1 MTFAIRDGVS
11 PANKGFGAGSTAEA
25 RPAPENPRVRLAVAL
40 LTLSAVAF
48 GFTYSDH
55 APLIPL
61 VSADFRLD
69 DLGAGLLST
78 ALFTSYMATT
88 LFTTGLAERIGPKR
102 MVGAGLAVSTIGTII
117 FAASP
122 SYAVALVAK
131 VIQGIGSAFAFVA
144 AARYLAGLYGERRN
158 HFALGLYGGG
168 FPLGSALALVAMPAL
183 AATLGGWRGAFWAE
197 ATFVGVAAIA
207 WWRAP
212 AVPPV
217 VRPGNIRDALRC
229 PNCWWTSLQ
238 HVAGFGLGISSGTWI
253 TVYLLREFHL
263 PLALSGLLGSLLLLL
278 AVIARPI
285 GGLLLA
291 REHVPT
297 RRVMRVG
304 DVAIILGVALLA
316 VPDRPLAMAL
326 GGAILVGIG
335 VGLPYSAVFNTAAA
349 SLPGAPGAA
358 QGLAA
363 IGGTA
368 GVMVGAPAMGYAV
381 QTFGFWAAWLF
392 VGAVAAIAFA
402 GVAFMRGEEELA

>member
-1 MTFAIRDGVS
+1 M
-11 PANKGFGAGSTAEA
+11 
-25 RPAPENPRVRLAVAL
+25 AL
-40 LTLSAVAF
+40 LSLGAIAF

-78 ALFTSYMATT
+78 ALFTSYMGTT
-88 LFTTGLAERIGPKR
+88 LLTTGLSERLGPKR
-102 MVGAGLAVSTIGTII
+102 VVGAGLAVSAAGTAI
-117 FAASP
+117 FALAP
-122 SYAVALVAK
+122 GYPVALAAK
-131 VIQGIGSAFAFVA
+131 AVQGIGSALAFVA

-158 HFALGLYGGG
+158 HLALGLYGGG
-168 FPLGSALALVAMPAL
+168 FPLGSAMALVAMPPL
-183 AATLGGWRGAFWAE
+183 AAAFGGWRGAFGAE
-197 ATFVGVAAIA
+197 AAFVAAVALA

-212 AVPPV
+212 AVPRV
-217 VRPGNIRDALRC
+217 ARPGNIRDALRC
-229 PNCWWTSLQ
+229 ANCWWTSLQ
-238 HVAGFGLGISSGTWI
+238 HAAGFGLAIASGTWI

-263 PLALSGLLGSLLLLL
+263 PLELSGLLGSLLLVL
-278 AVIARPI
+278 AVLARPL

-291 REHVPT
+291 RERMPT
-297 RRVMRVG
+297 RRVMRIG
-304 DVAIILGVALLA
+304 DLAIVAGVALLA
-316 VPDRPLAMAL
+316 FPDRPLAVAL
-326 GGAILVGIG
+326 VGAILVGIG

-368 GVMVGAPAMGYAV
+368 GVIVGAPAMGYAV

-392 VGAVAAIAFA
+392 VGGVSAVAFV
-402 GVAFMRGEEELA
+402 GTAFMRGEEELP

>member
-1 MTFAIRDGVS
+1 
-11 PANKGFGAGSTAEA
+11 
-25 RPAPENPRVRLAVAL
+25 VRQAVAL
-40 LTLSAVAF
+40 LSLGAMAF

-78 ALFTSYMATT
+78 ALFTMYMATT
-88 LFTTGLAERIGPKR
+88 LLTTGLAERIGPKR
-102 MVGAGLAVSTIGTII
+102 MVGAGLAVSAAGTVL
-117 FAASP
+117 FAVSP
-122 SYAVALVAK
+122 GYAVALVAK
-131 VIQGIGSAFAFVA
+131 AVQGIGSALAFVA
-144 AARYLAGLYGERRN
+144 GARYLAGLYGGRRN

-168 FPLGSALALVAMPAL
+168 FPLGSAVALVAMPPL
-183 AATLGGWRGAFWAE
+183 AAALGGWRGAFWAE
-197 ATFVGVAAIA
+197 AAFVGLAATA
-207 WWRAP
+207 WWAAP
-212 AVPPV
+212 SVAPV

-238 HVAGFGLGISSGTWI
+238 HAAGFGMGIASGTWI
-253 TVYLLREFHL
+253 TVYLLREFGL
-263 PLALSGLLGSLLLLL
+263 PLELSGLLGSLLLVL
-278 AVIARPI
+278 AVVMRPI

-297 RRVMRVG
+297 RRVMRLG
-304 DVAIILGVALLA
+304 DLVIVAGVALLA
-316 VPDRPLAMAL
+316 FPDRPLLIAIV
-326 GGAILVGIG
+326 GAVLVGTG

-349 SLPGAPGAA
+349 SLPAAPGAA

-368 GVMVGAPAMGYAV
+368 GVMIGAPAMGFAV

-402 GVAFMRGEEELA
+402 GASFMRGEEELS

>member
-1 MTFAIRDGVS
+1 MRA
-11 PANKGFGAGSTAEA
+11 
-25 RPAPENPRVRLAVAL
+25 AVAL
-40 LTLSAVAF
+40 LSLGAVAF

-78 ALFTSYMATT
+78 ALFSSYMATT
-88 LFTTGLAERIGPKR
+88 FLTTGLAERLGPKR
-102 MVGAGLAVSTIGTII
+102 MVGTGLAVSAAGTVV

-122 SYAVALVAK
+122 SYGVALAAK
-131 VIQGIGSAFAFVA
+131 AIQGIGSALAFVA

-168 FPLGSALALVAMPAL
+168 FPLGSAIALVAMPPL
-183 AATLGGWRGAFWAE
+183 AAALGGWRGAFWVE
-197 ATFVGVAAIA
+197 AVFVGAAAAA
-207 WWRAP
+207 WWRVP
-212 AVPPV
+212 AVPRV
-217 VRPGNIRDALRC
+217 ARPGNIRDALRC

-238 HVAGFGLGISSGTWI
+238 HAAGFGLAIASGTWI

-263 PLALSGLLGSLLLLL
+263 PLELSGLLGSLLLVL
-278 AVIARPI
+278 AVLARPF

-291 REHVPT
+291 RERLPT
-297 RRVMRVG
+297 RRVMRIG
-304 DVAIILGVALLA
+304 DLAIVAGVALLGF
-316 VPDRPLAMAL
+316 PDRPLAVAL
-326 GGAILVGIG
+326 GGAILVGLG

-363 IGGTA
+363 VGGTA
-368 GVMVGAPAMGYAV
+368 AVMVGAPAMGYAV

-392 VGAVAAIAFA
+392 VGAVSAVAFV
-402 GVAFMRGEEELA
+402 GTGFMRGEEELS